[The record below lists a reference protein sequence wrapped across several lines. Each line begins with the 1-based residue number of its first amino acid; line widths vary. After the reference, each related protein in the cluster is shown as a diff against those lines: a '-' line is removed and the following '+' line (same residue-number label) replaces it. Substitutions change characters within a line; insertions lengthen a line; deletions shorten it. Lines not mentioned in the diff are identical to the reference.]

1 MSTETITP
9 PAASTPPPA
18 APAKAAT
25 PPIPAAQTASVKN
38 QPANKTATTNSRTP
52 PEAPPN
58 LDREFNKL
66 AEEHFRPKGEA
77 APAATQPVAAD
88 AKLQVKLKEAVAE
101 LTAEPAKAKETPPV
115 AAAEKEP
122 LDIAEPKGM
131 TPENLANWKSWREQA
146 KKEINDAKNEKAV
159 LAAKLKTYETATPA
173 DTEKAARLEAQLKD
187 VQDRLAVHDLR
198 SHPDFVKQYVEP
210 KKNALKEAAEIVA
223 YNGKEGVNL
232 SAVLDKPLKE
242 FNAEVSAITE
252 GMNGMDATSVQTA
265 LRQAYKLANEE
276 KGALSKAGELKAGLE
291 AKAAAVA
298 RQAFEEGK
306 GEFTSRVPAME
317 IPAGASE
324 ERITEINAY
333 NQARIEAI
341 AEAEKFTF
349 GKMSEREVAGIAT
362 RAASLNLVAHHVIPG
377 LQRDLKRSN
386 DLLAEATAELVA
398 IKKSK
403 NPGQFNEGKAK
414 SGPDTSGMDLRQLSK
429 HMLGGNDPR

>member
-1 MSTETITP
+1 MSTEIATP
-9 PAASTPPPA
+9 PAATPPPA
-18 APAKAAT
+18 APEKAVT
-25 PPIPAAQTASVKN
+25 PAIPAAQAASVPP
-38 QPANKTATTNSRTP
+38 PA
-52 PEAPPN
+52 
-58 LDREFNKL
+58 
-66 AEEHFRPKGEA
+66 A
-77 APAATQPVAAD
+77 APASSRIKDAPDAPPSIDGDLRKLAAEMLTPKAAD
-88 AKLQVKLKEAVAE
+88 APPAKVEAKTKEVV
-101 LTAEPAKAKETPPV
+101 AEPAKAKEAPI
-115 AAAEKEP
+115 EKEP

-198 SHPDFVKQYVEP
+198 SHPDFVKQYIEP

-232 SAVLDKPLKE
+232 SAVLEKPLKD
-242 FNAEVSAITE
+242 FNAEVSKITE

-298 RQAFEEGK
+298 RQAFEEGR

-324 ERITEINAY
+324 EKIAEINGY

-386 DLLAEATAELVA
+386 DLLAEATAELAA

-403 NPGQFNEGKAK
+403 SAPSFTGAK
-414 SGPDTSGMDLRQLSK
+414 EQPKIDASKMDFHQLAK
-429 HMLGGNDPR
+429 QMLER

>member
-1 MSTETITP
+1 MSTESVTP
-9 PAASTPPPA
+9 PAVATPPPA
-18 APAKAAT
+18 APAKAVT
-25 PPIPAAQTASVKN
+25 PPIPAAQSASVKN
-38 QPANKTATTNSRTP
+38 QPANKTATTSSRTP
-52 PEAPPN
+52 PEAPPK
-58 LDREFNKL
+58 LDREFTKL
-66 AEEHFRPKGEA
+66 AEEHFKPKGEA
-77 APAATQPVAAD
+77 AAAD
-88 AKLQVKLKEAVAE
+88 ASPVASEAKVEAKTKESVV
-101 LTAEPAKAKETPPV
+101 EPAKAKETHPI

-146 KKEINDAKNEKAV
+146 KKEINDAKNEKAI

-173 DTEKAARLEAQLKD
+173 DTEKAARLEAQLKEA
-187 VQDRLAVHDLR
+187 QDRLAVHDLR

-242 FNAEVSAITE
+242 FNAEVSEITKD
-252 GMNGMDATSVQTA
+252 MNGMDATSVQTA
-265 LRQAYKLANEE
+265 LRQAYRLANEE
-276 KGALSKAGELKAGLE
+276 KGALSKAGELKSQLE

-317 IPAGASE
+317 IPEGASP

-333 NQARIEAI
+333 NQARLEAI

-386 DLLAEATAELVA
+386 ELLTEATAELAA
-398 IKKSK
+398 IKKQKS
-403 NPGQFNEGKAK
+403 PGQFTESKAK
-414 SGPDTSGMDLRQLSK
+414 SGPDTSGMDVKQLAK
-429 HMLGGNDPR
+429 HMLGGADPR